1 MYKLLEDISLKSFSD
16 VVNILHYV
24 QKTEEKQK
32 HAGVKHNFVQ
42 ILKSVCKN
50 QH

>member
-16 VVNILHYV
+16 VLNILHYV
-24 QKTEEKQK
+24 QKDKKK